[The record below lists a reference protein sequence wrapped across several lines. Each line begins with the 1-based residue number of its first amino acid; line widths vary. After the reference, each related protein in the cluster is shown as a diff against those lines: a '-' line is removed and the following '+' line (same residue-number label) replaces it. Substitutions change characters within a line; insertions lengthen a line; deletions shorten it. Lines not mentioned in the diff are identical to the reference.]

1 MTAPCLHRPSHPHHY
16 PSSKLPYEQSCLNSP
31 FHGGCPFP
39 LGLTARPKATFPDSA
54 SKSVSMSGC
63 GWQFHHTGFAGGY
76 SLIPDQGWPRT
87 PDLPASQLLGLQV
100 RVAMPGSQDDA
111 KSRMSFLP
119 DVYTDSVVEAAWV
132 WAGCTRCPGLLL
144 PTQCCPSTELEGV
157 ARNLMTLFLTC
168 IKYSSSKQSTHGS
181 ATSNI

>member
-54 SKSVSMSGC
+54 SKSVSMSGR
-63 GWQFHHTGFAGGY
+63 GWQFHHTGFSGGY
-76 SLIPDQGWPRT
+76 SLTPTKHPDQGWPRT

-100 RVAMPGSQDDA
+100 CHHAWF
-111 KSRMSFLP
+111 SRHCQKQNVIS
-119 DVYTDSVVEAAWV
+119 A
-132 WAGCTRCPGLLL
+132 RCLHR
-144 PTQCCPSTELEGV
+144 QCCGGCRGVGWIYPSPW
-157 ARNLMTLFLTC
+157 
-168 IKYSSSKQSTHGS
+168 S
-181 ATSNI
+181 ALSHTVLSVHRVGRSCP